1 MDTRSR
7 KKWAFGMEDNVNIRY
22 FFLYFRVSFI
32 LFNEIIKEDKNMK
45 NIIKTLR
52 GLFDI
57 FEDRDDSRD
66 VIKYGDVVE
75 EFARMNSVIDF

>member
-1 MDTRSR
+1 
-7 KKWAFGMEDNVNIRY
+7 
-22 FFLYFRVSFI
+22 
-32 LFNEIIKEDKNMK
+32 MK

-57 FEDRDDSRD
+57 FEDRDNSRD

>member
-1 MDTRSR
+1 
-7 KKWAFGMEDNVNIRY
+7 
-22 FFLYFRVSFI
+22 
-32 LFNEIIKEDKNMK
+32 MK
-45 NIIKTLR
+45 NIIETLR

-57 FEDRDDSRD
+57 MDDRDDSRD